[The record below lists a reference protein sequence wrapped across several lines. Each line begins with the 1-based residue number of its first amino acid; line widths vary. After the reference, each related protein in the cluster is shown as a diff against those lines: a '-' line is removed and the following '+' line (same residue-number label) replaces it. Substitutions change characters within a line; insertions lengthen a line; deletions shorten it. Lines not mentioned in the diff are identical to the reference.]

1 MYKHLEI
8 KEVLIDHQFYYLY
21 FKNENV
27 DVREVLCAVF
37 NF

>member
-8 KEVLIDHQFYYLY
+8 KEVLTDCQFYDLY

-27 DVREVLCAVF
+27 DVREVLCAGF

>member
-1 MYKHLEI
+1 MYRHLEI
-8 KEVLIDHQFYYLY
+8 KEVFTDYQFYNLY

-27 DVREVLCAVF
+27 GVREVLCAGF